1 VKWVVDGTTTASGA
15 VLGDCIP
22 TGTIPTGTILPGIV
36 VGHSSTSASVSRGR
50 SQTGELA
57 ALHTSYIVNHDGGA
71 ATVLTNSRTDTL
83 VFNSPAN
90 FVWGG
95 LDRLVWVGK
104 SMPNATAPAQH
115 VGRYVQTVRQV
126 VATDADGVSPAQ
138 PELWAACL
146 EYRDVTGR
154 PSSVTGAS
162 LTVEM
167 DWIGNGPDDGKNRQ
181 IQSLVVA
188 QHDKAGAPVDVSSVI
203 GIYLGGGSKGQ
214 AQKVFNVGIPFSS
227 AVLDTTHSVQLA
239 GAAAIRMAAGHSIAF
254 EPSGAYRLAYDS
266 TTGTLKWYQG
276 AQSFAVGKGIS
287 VGWQNVATTNLT
299 LGSYLV
305 GNIVFLAGSGIY
317 TVTLPPANTVTAG
330 TGFTFSTVGSGSPT
344 IAPSPGD
351 SIELGPVT
359 LRQHDRYHLVSDGN
373 SSWREIFRTN
383 AVSPRFSA
391 PPVLPSYTVASLPAS
406 GQAGAKAFASNG
418 RKPSEAAGGGSGV
431 EIFHDG
437 LRWISVCSGTQVT
450 A

>member
-1 VKWVVDGTTTASGA
+1 MAG
-15 VLGDCIP
+15 LG
-22 TGTIPTGTILPGIV
+22 V
-36 VGHSSTSASVSRGR
+36 
-50 SQTGELA
+50 
-57 ALHTSYIVNHDGGA
+57 
-71 ATVLTNSRTDTL
+71 
-83 VFNSPAN
+83 
-90 FVWGG
+90 
-95 LDRLVWVGK
+95 
-104 SMPNATAPAQH
+104 
-115 VGRYVQTVRQV
+115 
-126 VATDADGVSPAQ
+126 
-138 PELWAACL
+138 
-146 EYRDVTGR
+146 
-154 PSSVTGAS
+154 
-162 LTVEM
+162 
-167 DWIGNGPDDGKNRQ
+167 
-181 IQSLVVA
+181 
-188 QHDKAGAPVDVSSVI
+188 
-203 GIYLGGGSKGQ
+203 GGSLSHLSNFRGPPQ
-214 AQKVFNVGIPFSS
+214 
-227 AVLDTTHSVQLA
+227 
-239 GAAAIRMAAGHSIAF
+239 
-254 EPSGAYRLAYDS
+254 
-266 TTGTLKWYQG
+266 LKWYQG